1 MHSEAVSH
9 AKRAMFTLEREFF
22 IQICEKVGAR
32 APCATRFLRPCREQF
47 DTFIIT
53 LWYVLQNVL
62 DKVDTW
68 LAFA

>member
-9 AKRAMFTLEREFF
+9 AKRAIFTLKREFF
-22 IQICEKVGAR
+22 IQICEKVGAH
-32 APCATRFLRPCREQF
+32 APCATRS
-47 DTFIIT
+47 
-53 LWYVLQNVL
+53 YVHEGSSLTHLLSRYGMFLQNVL